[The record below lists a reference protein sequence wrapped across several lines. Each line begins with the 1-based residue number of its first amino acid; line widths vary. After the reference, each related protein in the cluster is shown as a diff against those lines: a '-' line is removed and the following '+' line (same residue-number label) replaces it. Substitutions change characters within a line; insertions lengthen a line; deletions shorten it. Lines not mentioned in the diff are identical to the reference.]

1 MQSNER
7 QSGIETW
14 SFIANF
20 EQKHEEVQGTLPL
33 ILAVACSLGVAPFA
47 VLRLIH
53 GEYLIAIIDVLIIIG
68 MLLLGTWLYRTQK
81 TRIACILLSV
91 LCVIGICASVYASG
105 PQQILWAYPGVM
117 AIFYLLRPKEAIV
130 LIVVMLLALMPMLL
144 SEANDLRTIT
154 VVITMVLM
162 GSFAYAF
169 AAVSN
174 RQREMLLKLATKDP
188 LTGAGNRRAL
198 ERKLSEIVAAQARN
212 HEPCSLIIL
221 DLDNFKGVNDAHGH
235 AKGDQILKSIT
246 EIVNLRIRVT
256 DSLYRIGGEEFVVV
270 AEHQP
275 LDRAAHL
282 AEQLRLL
289 VEAHDL
295 ANDHA
300 VTISL
305 GVAELKRRE
314 QASEWLQRADSAL
327 YDAKRSGRNVTA
339 LAS

>member
-1 MQSNER
+1 MQEDKR

-14 SFIANF
+14 SFITNF
-20 EQKHEEVQGTLPL
+20 EQKHEEVEGALPL

-53 GEYLIAIIDVLIIIG
+53 GEYLMGLIDVLIIIG

-81 TRIACILLSV
+81 IRIASILLS
-91 LCVIGICASVYASG
+91 LMCVTGISASVYASG
-105 PQQILWAYPGVM
+105 AQQILWAYPGVM

-130 LIVVMLLALMPMLL
+130 LVVIMIMVLMPMLL
-144 SEANDLRTIT
+144 SEGSGFRTIT

-162 GSFAYAF
+162 GSFAYSF

-174 RQREMLLKLATKDP
+174 RQRELLLKLATKDP

-198 ERKLSEIVAAQARN
+198 DRKLKEIVTAQARN
-212 HEPCSLIIL
+212 PEPCSLIIL
-221 DLDNFKGVNDAHGH
+221 DLDHFKLVNDTHGH

-270 AEHQP
+270 AEHQS

-289 VEAHDL
+289 VEANDL

-305 GVAELKRRE
+305 GVAELKPKE
-314 QASEWLQRADSAL
+314 VASEWLQRADAAL
-327 YDAKRSGRNVTA
+327 YDAKRRGRNATA